1 MSTRRTN
8 SRRLVPA
15 LIAGLAVF
23 ATVAPGRR
31 TSSAPAE
38 HEARASVVALDVDG
52 AAGADRSAPD
62 ARDGTSPV
70 SLAPPASTPPIPSD
84 DRQEWRVEPGTDLET
99 LTDALQRASAGD
111 RIVVAPGTYAEPT
124 LVVDKPLE
132 IVGLDRPVL
141 DGEGE
146 RQIMTIVADS
156 VTVRGFEFRNV
167 GVSFV
172 EDRSALMVD
181 EASHCT
187 IRDNHFEATFFGI
200 YLANSGG
207 CRILDNEL
215 RTTAAR
221 ESQAGNGIHLWY
233 SRDVTIRGNRIEGHR
248 DGIYFEFVEDSEV
261 SGNYSANNLR
271 YGLHFM
277 FSDRCRYQDNVFTAN
292 GAGVAVMY
300 TEDIV
305 MRSNVFERNWG
316 TASFGL
322 LMKDIRDSEL
332 RGNLF
337 RKNSVGIV
345 AEGSNR
351 MTVSD
356 NDFLENGWAIKLM
369 ANSQDNQFSRNNF
382 VGNSF
387 DVATNSRRSYST
399 FEGNYWDGYRGYDL
413 DRDGVGDVPFR
424 PVRLFSLMVEHN
436 EPSLVLLRSF
446 LVTLLDAAERVVP
459 VLTPETLVDERPSM
473 ERFP

>member
-1 MSTRRTN
+1 MQTRRHTN
-8 SRRLVPA
+8 RRPLLA
-15 LIAGLAVF
+15 LIVGLVVLA
-23 ATVAPGRR
+23 AVAPGHR
-31 TSSAPAE
+31 ADPHQAAD
-38 HEARASVVALDVDG
+38 EARVSVVDEPRLQAEP
-52 AAGADRSAPD
+52 AKA
-62 ARDGTSPV
+62 TSV
-70 SLAPPASTPPIPSD
+70 
-84 DRQEWRVEPGTDLET
+84 REWRVAPGTSIPTVSRALE
-99 LTDALQRASAGD
+99 LADAGD
-111 RIVVAPGTYAEPT
+111 RIVVTAGTYAEPT
-124 LVVDKPLE
+124 LVIRKSVVL
-132 IVGLDRPVL
+132 VGEGRPIL

-146 RQIMTIVADS
+146 RQIMTILADS
-156 VTVRGFEFRNV
+156 VSVSGFVFRNV

-172 EDRSALMVD
+172 EDRSALKVD
-181 EASHCT
+181 EASYCT
-187 IRDNHFEATFFGI
+187 IRDNRFEESFFGI

-215 RTTAAR
+215 VAHAAR

-248 DGIYFEFVEDSEV
+248 DGIYFEFVEDSQV
-261 SGNYSANNLR
+261 SNNYSTGNVR

-277 FSDRCRYQDNVFTAN
+277 FSDRCRYQDNVFSNN

-305 MRSNVFERNWG
+305 MRANVFEHNWG
-316 TASFGL
+316 NASFGL
-322 LMKDIRDSEL
+322 LMKDIRDSEI

-351 MTVSD
+351 MDVSD

-369 ANSQDNQFSRNNF
+369 ANSQDNVFARNNF

-387 DVATNSRRSYST
+387 DVATNSRRAYST
-399 FEGNYWDGYRGYDL
+399 FEGNYWDEYRGYDL

-424 PVRLFSLMVEHN
+424 PVRLFSLMVERN

-459 VLTPETLVDERPSM
+459 VLTPETLADERPSM